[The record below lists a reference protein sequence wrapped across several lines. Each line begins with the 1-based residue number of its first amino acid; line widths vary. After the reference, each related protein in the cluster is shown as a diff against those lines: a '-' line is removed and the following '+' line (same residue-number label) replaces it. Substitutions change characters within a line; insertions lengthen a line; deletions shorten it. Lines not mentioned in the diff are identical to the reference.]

1 MRYWKYLFTTLLL
14 VLAVI
19 LLAILQTPDSNLH
32 IIACNV
38 GQGDSILITYG
49 STQILTDGG
58 PDARVLTCLGKYIP
72 FWDRE
77 IELAISTHPDADHS
91 TGLVDVFKNYRVDKL
106 IINPID
112 PGTSVYQALRNVV
125 GGGGTEVINPVAGMK
140 VGMGLIYLDMLSPTD
155 EMLRLLPVKK
165 EGDSFS
171 KYAVSKE
178 TNVYSVV
185 YRLNFKKFTALMP
198 GDIPPEISD
207 KLAASWSM
215 GSVDYIKIPHHGS
228 VNGIT
233 ENLLKVVVPKIAV
246 ISVGKNEW
254 GFPKPEIL
262 ALLEKYN
269 VRILRT
275 DQMGDVEVI
284 TDGEKY
290 WIR

>member
-1 MRYWKYLFTTLLL
+1 MKYWKLLFGVLLL
-14 VLAVI
+14 I
-19 LLAILQTPDSNLH
+19 LTCIGLAILQYPDRNLH
-32 IIACNV
+32 VIACNV
-38 GQGDSILITYG
+38 GQGDALLVTYG

-58 PDARVLTCLGKYIP
+58 PDASVLTCLGKYIP

-91 TGLVDVFKNYRVDKL
+91 TGLVDVFENYKVDKL

-112 PGTSVYQALRNVV
+112 PGTSVYQALINTA
-125 GGGGTEVINPVAGMK
+125 GGGGTGVINVTSGMK
-140 VGMGLIYLDMLSPTD
+140 VGIGLIYLDILEPTD
-155 EMLRLLPVKK
+155 EMLAKLVVKK
-165 EGDSFS
+165 EGNSFS
-171 KYAVSKE
+171 KYSILRE

-185 YRLNFKKFTALMP
+185 YRLNFKKFTALML
-198 GDIPPEISD
+198 GDIPPEVSD
-207 KLAASWSM
+207 KLAGSWSM
-215 GSVDYIKIPHHGS
+215 GSVDYIKVPHHGS

-233 ENLLKVVVPKIAV
+233 ENLLRVTVPKIAV
-246 ISVGKNEW
+246 ISVGKNDW

-290 WIR
+290 WVK